1 MTMSRCM
8 SGLGELRLIPDCMA
22 NVAIV
27 DYMHSHG
34 SVKKT
39 IYLIIIIIII
49 IIIIYTHTLPS
60 LVVTPEVSY
69 YLCV

>member
-49 IIIIYTHTLPS
+49 YTHTLPS